1 MKTAN
6 FHAKSAKRSANHS
19 ENPLRKQSLFSILLL
34 KSSTRWNDTFLS
46 VISIS
51 LLNRT
56 NVEKELSHLALEFNF
71 VIWCFIEK
79 DVSLDIYEAFEEI
92 EKVLFYLEFW
102 NPKALTLLS
111 SSRSW
116 SVWKTAPKLSDIFSR
131 TMRLSNRKEFF
142 KIFGGAENNR
152 HHVSST
158 VF

>member
-1 MKTAN
+1 M
-6 FHAKSAKRSANHS
+6 
-19 ENPLRKQSLFSILLL
+19 IL
-34 KSSTRWNDTFLS
+34 
-46 VISIS
+46 
-51 LLNRT
+51 
-56 NVEKELSHLALEFNF
+56 LALEFNF
-71 VIWCFIEK
+71 AIWWSFIEK

-102 NPKALTLLS
+102 NQKALTLLS

-158 VF
+158 VFLKPHHFTMCSRKRSVITKLTMSIKWNHGKKSTTRWP